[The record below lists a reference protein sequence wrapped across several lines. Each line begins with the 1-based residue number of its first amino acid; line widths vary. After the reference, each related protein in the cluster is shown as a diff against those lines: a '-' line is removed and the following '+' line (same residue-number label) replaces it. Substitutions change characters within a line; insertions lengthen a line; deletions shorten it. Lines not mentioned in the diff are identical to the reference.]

1 MLYQDKATPAEYWA
15 GLEYAKDRGW
25 LEYHESGTFVRML
38 DLGPRLVLRD
48 ETGWQL
54 TDAGR
59 EILSVAE
66 SSAPQPVAPEV
77 SAVSAPPQ
85 PDALTAPPPRLL
97 ERAIPAQRPSRREGR
112 RRNRQRRQLERSA

>member
-1 MLYQDKATPAEYWA
+1 MLYQDKAPPAEYWA

-25 LEYHESGTFVRML
+25 LGYHGLAARVPDL
-38 DLGPRLVLRD
+38 DLGQHLVLRD

-77 SAVSAPPQ
+77 SAVSAPQ
-85 PDALTAPPPRLL
+85 PDALTALRHACSKARSRHSD
-97 ERAIPAQRPSRREGR
+97 RADARGNGASTTAAAG
-112 RRNRQRRQLERSA
+112 AVG